1 MLDFRLNTFLTV
13 CKYMNFTRAAEEL
26 NITQPAVSQHIR
38 YLEELFEVKLF
49 DYHNKKISLTEAG
62 TFLQSTATTM
72 VHDVMHLQDKLRQL
86 QGEKRELVF
95 GVTLTVG
102 EFVIP
107 APVASYLKAHPE
119 AAVHVTVANTQELL
133 KKLNDGQIDFALV
146 EGFFAKSE
154 YDSKVYSN
162 EPYIG
167 VCGPSYQP
175 AKKMMRIEDTF
186 DERII
191 VREEGSGTREIFERY
206 LESRNFLISDYKS
219 ILEISNINAIKALA
233 AAGCGITFLYE
244 AAVKK
249 ELETGELIKIPL
261 LDFDLTHDFTFI
273 WRRNS
278 VFSPDYIELFQQ
290 LKDAREG

>member
-162 EPYIG
+162 EP
-167 VCGPSYQP
+167 
-175 AKKMMRIEDTF
+175 
-186 DERII
+186 
-191 VREEGSGTREIFERY
+191 
-206 LESRNFLISDYKS
+206 
-219 ILEISNINAIKALA
+219 
-233 AAGCGITFLYE
+233 
-244 AAVKK
+244 
-249 ELETGELIKIPL
+249 
-261 LDFDLTHDFTFI
+261 
-273 WRRNS
+273 
-278 VFSPDYIELFQQ
+278 
-290 LKDAREG
+290 